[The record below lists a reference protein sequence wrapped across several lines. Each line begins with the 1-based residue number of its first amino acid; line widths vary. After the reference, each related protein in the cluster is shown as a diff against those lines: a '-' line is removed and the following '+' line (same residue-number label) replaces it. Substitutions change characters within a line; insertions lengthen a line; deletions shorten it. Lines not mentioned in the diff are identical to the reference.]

1 MPFYVKVTAKIT
13 HEIRTKNIEIL
24 WFDELYVLL
33 EGLEASLGS

>member
-1 MPFYVKVTAKIT
+1 MDPVRIQVG
-13 HEIRTKNIEIL
+13 KNHTGNKNKNMEIL